1 MHFNKLKKIVSFS
14 LTSLLLSGL
23 ASCLKQQESVDP
35 FMKKMTTN
43 LIPVVIK
50 KENKSDL
57 FVMDISGKIISQV
70 TDDNF
75 EESDPSIIGNGK
87 VLFSSK
93 RTGTWQLYISD
104 IWGENVTPITKDQG
118 FNNYRPVLSIDGSI
132 LFVSDRDMKTKIY
145 SIDTDGSNLTKLTDG
160 DEYYD
165 FPSPL
170 DDGNIIYLS
179 NEKNKWEIW
188 KMSPDGSNKLRISNI
203 PAKPIS
209 LTAMPSY
216 VKDSMVMNPG
226 LDDSFINRR
235 NMQMTNFVSK
245 AVFTARDKDGDL
257 EIYRINLDG
266 SDIKNLTQMPGVD
279 ANPVVLRNGKILF
292 TSDRDGTF
300 DVWMMEP
307 DGFNP
312 VNISKEPFYASSR

>member
-1 MHFNKLKKIVSFS
+1 
-14 LTSLLLSGL
+14 
-23 ASCLKQQESVDP
+23 
-35 FMKKMTTN
+35 MKKMTTS

-87 VLFSSK
+87 ILFSSK

-104 IWGENVTPITKDQG
+104 IWGKNVIPITQDQG

-188 KMSPDGSNKLRISNI
+188 KMSPDGSNKLRVSNI

-209 LTAMPSY
+209 LAAMPSY

-226 LDDSFINRR
+226 LDDSFVNRR

-312 VNISKEPFYASSR
+312 INISKEPFYASSR